1 MASINEVM
9 SHKNRD
15 PNWMTDSQQQQGEVP
30 KKKQT
35 AGSNEKLA
43 VSQPKAPK
51 APEIPQTHFRVQMC
65 CNKCEEKAKEEA
77 GEVAGVLSVITDPT
91 QSKVTV
97 LGRAD
102 SAAILKKLKK
112 HVHKKATY
120 WPVEQQL
127 PVAKPDVAVSP
138 PAQNGSEGAVDQ
150 KPEKVQPGKG
160 SAGDQK
166 KMENASKGVDD
177 KELAAAAGPGTQN
190 QPAAKQMAETTTRAA
205 GSRMVDPRMLDAM
218 RNDPRMVDPRMLDPR
233 MVDPRILEAMRSADP
248 RMMDPRM
255 VDPRMMDPRMVDPRQ
270 VRGPAGPVDPRE
282 MRAAAGPMDPRG
294 MMRGS
299 AEVREGWL
307 VDPRDQMTRGTTAG
321 HGDMRSSEM
330 RPIDPREMRGMWAPP
345 VDPRDHQMMMM
356 RGMQQQP
363 VDPRSE
369 KIRSAESMKDEAG
382 QHTNPREITRGS
394 SADHMRDQMMR
405 PPLDARQ
412 MQAYEYASGPAAAD
426 WRREIMQQHPAMDP
440 HDSKYGF
447 DPPREMRGS
456 PQLPKESYYMSSNK
470 SRESATVDSQYQ
482 PKASYFSDYRP
493 SQSYPANYSSSAG
506 SYYEELPVTNPNY
519 MKQVMY

>member
-1 MASINEVM
+1 VQN
-9 SHKNRD
+9 KNC
-15 PNWMTDSQQQQGEVP
+15 VFI
-30 KKKQT
+30 
-35 AGSNEKLA
+35 
-43 VSQPKAPK
+43 APS
-51 APEIPQTHFRVQMC
+51 C
-65 CNKCEEKAKEEA
+65 CCT
-77 GEVAGVLSVITDPT
+77 AGVLSVITDPS
-91 QSKVTV
+91 QSRVTV

-102 SAAILKKLKK
+102 AAAILKKLKR
-112 HVHKKATY
+112 HVHKKADY

-138 PAQNGSEGAVDQ
+138 PVQNGSEGAVDQ
-150 KPEKVQPGKG
+150 KPQKVQPGKG

-166 KMENASKGVDD
+166 KMENASKGTND

-218 RNDPRMVDPRMLDPR
+218 RTDPRMVDPRMLDPR

-255 VDPRMMDPRMVDPRQ
+255 MDPRMVDPRMMDPRMVDPRMVDPRQ

-282 MRAAAGPMDPRG
+282 MRAAAGPMDSRG

-307 VDPRDQMTRGTTAG
+307 VDPRDPMTRGTIAG

-330 RPIDPREMRGMWAPP
+330 RPIDPREMRAMRAPP

-369 KIRSAESMKDEAG
+369 KIRRAESMKDDAG

-412 MQAYEYASGPAAAD
+412 MQAYEYASGPPAAD
-426 WRREIMQQHPAMDP
+426 RRREIMQQHPAMDP
-440 HDSKYGF
+440 HDSKYSF
-447 DPPREMRGS
+447 DPPHEMRGS
-456 PQLPKESYYMSSNK
+456 AQSPQESYYMSSNK
-470 SRESATVDSQYQ
+470 SRESAAADSQYQ

-519 MKQVMY
+519 MKQVLY